1 MISSISV
8 NKIITTLMNIACMLL
23 LGILNYSCAKPA
35 VDYSFDDYSIYSE
48 FLQDDYINDINKLRT
63 KKKQKIN
70 KAVVIMSETKI
81 FKIMP
86 DDLKANL
93 KGLKDETI
101 QDYIIKN
108 KTTMTLE
115 NKFRCDMKVILV
127 KESKIK
133 KILKKGWDNFK
144 KKYPYSSGFIFL
156 SRVGFNKDKTQALI
170 YVGELW
176 GPLAGGGYYILYNL
190 ENGEWVNKASLL
202 VWIV

>member
-1 MISSISV
+1 MISSISMS
-8 NKIITTLMNIACMLL
+8 KIITTLMNIVCILL
-23 LGILNYSCAKPA
+23 LGILNFSCAKPA

-48 FLQDDYINDINKLRT
+48 FLQDDYNDTNKLQT

-70 KAVVIMSETKI
+70 KAVVIMSETKV

-86 DDLKANL
+86 NDLKANL
-93 KGLKDETI
+93 KGLQDETI
-101 QDYIIKN
+101 QNYIIRN

-115 NKFRCDMKVILV
+115 NKFRCEMKIILV

-133 KILKKGWDNFK
+133 KILKKGWSNFK

-176 GPLAGGGYYILYNL
+176 GPLAGVGYYILYNL
-190 ENGEWVNKASLL
+190 ENGEWISKASFM